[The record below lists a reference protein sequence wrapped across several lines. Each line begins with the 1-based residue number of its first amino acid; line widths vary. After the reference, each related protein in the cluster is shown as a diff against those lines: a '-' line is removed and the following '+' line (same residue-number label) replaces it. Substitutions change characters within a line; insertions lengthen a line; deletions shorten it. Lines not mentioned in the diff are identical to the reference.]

1 MEPTLIKKL
10 AFYLRTLQYRL
21 GRMGAWGLL
30 LVLIAILSYFSLN
43 LPQKARFVEAD
54 AAFLKATR
62 TRQLTSDATPKEQQP
77 TTDITHFFAQFPL
90 SMHKEDTL
98 KTIISIAQKNK
109 LPLDAGTY
117 HTTTK
122 DAGQVVIYEINLP
135 LKGTYPQI
143 KQWLAQTLN
152 AMQNM
157 ALTTFV
163 LKQTTSDSNMIEAE
177 VGLTAYFRNEHTVK

>member
-30 LVLIAILSYFSLN
+30 LILTAIISYFSLN
-43 LPQKARFVEAD
+43 LPQKARLVEAE
-54 AAFLKATR
+54 AAISKVAK
-62 TRQLTSDATPKEQQP
+62 TRQLTTDATPKEKQP
-77 TTDITHFFAQFPL
+77 TTDITHFIEQFPL
-90 SMHKEDTL
+90 SKHKEDTF

-117 HTTTK
+117 QTTTK
-122 DAGQVVIYEINLP
+122 DAEQVVIYEINLP

-152 AMQNM
+152 AMPNM

-177 VGLTAYFRNEHTVK
+177 VGLTAYFRNEPNVK